1 MSARPEGR
9 KLSVGDRFTATELET
24 ISGGKVRIPEPGLTV
39 HLQFRRFAGCPIC
52 HLHLRSLARRNEEL
66 KAAGLREVIVF
77 HSSAEE
83 LRTYEGALPFDV
95 VGDPRRRLYRE
106 YGVEA
111 EPRALLNPRAWG
123 GILRALVHGFG
134 DFFTG
139 RHPAPPVLPAGGRL
153 GLPADLLIGGD
164 GAILAVK
171 YGEHADDQW
180 SVDELLALV
189 RPAPARLE
197 PLPGQ

>member
-1 MSARPEGR
+1 MSVHPEGR
-9 KLSVGDRFTATELET
+9 KLSVGDRFTARELET

-52 HLHLRSLARRNEEL
+52 HLHLRSLARRHEEL
-66 KAAGLREVIVF
+66 EAAGLREVIVF

-83 LRTYEGALPFDV
+83 LRTYEGALPFAV
-95 VGDPRRRLYRE
+95 VGDPRRHLYRE

-111 EPRALLNPRAWG
+111 APRALLNPRGWG
-123 GILRALVHGFG
+123 GLVRALINGFG
-134 DFFTG
+134 DLVTG

-164 GAILAVK
+164 GEILAVK

-189 RPAPARLE
+189 RPAPVRLQ

>member
-1 MSARPEGR
+1 M
-9 KLSVGDRFTATELET
+9 GDRFTARELET

-52 HLHLRSLARRNEEL
+52 HLHLRSLARRHEEL
-66 KAAGLREVIVF
+66 KAAGLQEVIVF

-83 LRTYEGALPFDV
+83 LRTYEGALPFAI
-95 VGDPRRRLYRE
+95 VGDPQRRLYRE

-111 EPRALLNPRAWG
+111 APRALLNPRVFG
-123 GILRALVHGFG
+123 GLVRALVNGFG

-164 GAILAVK
+164 GEILAVK

-189 RPAPARLE
+189 QPAPAR
-197 PLPGQ
+197 PQPVPGQ

>member
-1 MSARPEGR
+1 MSARTEGR
-9 KLSVGDRFTATELET
+9 KWSVGERFTARELESV
-24 ISGGKVRIPEPGLTV
+24 SGGTVRIPEPGMTV

-52 HLHLRSLARRNEEL
+52 HLHLRSFARRHEEL
-66 KAAGLREVIVF
+66 KAVGVREVVVF

-83 LRTYEGALPFDV
+83 LRTYEGALPFAL

-111 EPRALLNPRAWG
+111 APRALLDPRVWG
-123 GILRALVHGFG
+123 GLLRALINGFG

-153 GLPADLLIGGD
+153 GLPADFLIGSEGE
-164 GAILAVK
+164 ILAVK

-180 SVDELLALV
+180 SVDELLAQV
-189 RPAPARLE
+189 RPAPAHLQ
-197 PLPGQ
+197 PISVQ